1 MLKHPLAQLPNGCG
15 GCAAARFRS
24 RGRAATVAR
33 MTKARLP
40 RSRRTA
46 PAFLSAALFAT
57 CLTGCDSGPPP
68 PTPEQVRAQLQ
79 RLIPATVKDRSGWA
93 ADIQAALA
101 SLEIEPTAQ
110 NLCSVLAVTEQES
123 TFDADPAVP
132 GLGRIARK
140 EIETRAQ
147 RKHVPLFVV
156 RAALQLESPNGQT
169 WDTRIA
175 AARTEKELSDLFEE
189 MISRVP
195 MGERLLARANPVHTG
210 GPMQVSVAFA
220 EAQAKERAYPYAAGG
235 SIRHEVFTRRGGM
248 YFGIAHLLG
257 YPAAYDKPLF
267 RFADFNAG
275 RYASRNA
282 AFQNAVAV
290 ATGIAL
296 DLDGDLVRYRK
307 GKDGGK
313 LGATESAVLT
323 MVGKLGM
330 TPGEIHRALASA
342 HRHSFEDSDLYARVF
357 ELADK
362 RNGKPLPR
370 ATLPRI
376 RLHSPKITRKLTTE
390 WFATRVNRRYQLC
403 MAKTARF

>member
-1 MLKHPLAQLPNGCG
+1 MI
-15 GCAAARFRS
+15 AAHKTR
-24 RGRAATVAR
+24 
-33 MTKARLP
+33 P
-40 RSRRTA
+40 WRTA
-46 PAFLSAALFAT
+46 PAFLFAILLT
-57 CLTGCDSGPPP
+57 ACLTGCYSGPPP
-68 PTPEQVRAQLQ
+68 PTPEQVRAQIE
-79 RLIPATVKDRSGWA
+79 RLMPASVQDRAGWA
-93 ADIQAALA
+93 DDIQSAFAALD
-101 SLEIEPTAQ
+101 IEPSAQ

-123 TFDADPAVP
+123 TFNAHPQVP

-140 EIETRAQ
+140 EIETRAE
-147 RKHVPLFVV
+147 RKHIPLFVV

-169 WDTRIA
+169 WDTRITTV
-175 AARTEKELSDLFEE
+175 RTEKELSDIFES
-189 MISRVP
+189 MIARIP
-195 MGERLLARANPVHTG
+195 MGKRLLAGANPVRTG
-210 GPMQVSVAFA
+210 GPMQVSIAFA
-220 EAQAKERAYPYAAGG
+220 EAHADERTYPYTADG

-257 YPAAYDKPLF
+257 YPASYRKPLF

-307 GKDGGK
+307 GDNGSKVS
-313 LGATESAVLT
+313 ATETAVLT
-323 MVGKLGM
+323 LAGKLGM
-330 TPGEIHRALASA
+330 TPGEIHRALSGA
-342 HRHSFEDSDLYARVF
+342 HRHAFEESALYARVF
-357 ELADK
+357 EIADK

-390 WFATRVNRRYQLC
+390 WFATRVNQRYTRC
-403 MAKTARF
+403 MAKTK

>member
-1 MLKHPLAQLPNGCG
+1 MNEASKTRPRRAARTFASVALLVACLGGCG
-15 GCAAARFRS
+15 
-24 RGRAATVAR
+24 
-33 MTKARLP
+33 
-40 RSRRTA
+40 
-46 PAFLSAALFAT
+46 
-57 CLTGCDSGPPP
+57 TGLPP
-68 PTPEQVRAQLQ
+68 PTPEQVRAQIK
-79 RLIPATVKDRSGWA
+79 RLMPATVQDRAGWA
-93 ADIQAALA
+93 EDIQSAFAALDIDA
-101 SLEIEPTAQ
+101 SAQ

-123 TFDADPAVP
+123 TFSAQPAVP

-140 EIETRAQ
+140 EIETRAE
-147 RKHVPLFVV
+147 RKHIPLFLV

-175 AARTEKELSDLFEE
+175 AVRTEKELSDIFEA
-189 MISRVP
+189 MIARVP
-195 MGERLLARANPVHTG
+195 MGKRLLAGANPVRTG
-210 GPMQVSVAFA
+210 GPMQVSIAFA
-220 EAQAKERAYPYAAGG
+220 EAHADERTYPYTADG

-248 YFGIAHLLG
+248 YFGIAHLLD
-257 YPAAYDKPLF
+257 YPASYRKPLF

-307 GKDGGK
+307 DDDGSK
-313 LGATESAVLT
+313 VSATETAVLT
-323 MVGKLGM
+323 LAGKLGM
-330 TPGEIHRALASA
+330 TPGEIHRALSGA
-342 HRHSFEDSDLYARVF
+342 HRHAFEESALYARVF
-357 ELADK
+357 EIADK

-390 WFATRVNRRYQLC
+390 WFATRVNQRYARC
-403 MAKTARF
+403 MAKAG